1 MLTTK
6 EDWIKTGFKLLRS
19 KGVDGIKVEVLS
31 RMIGVTKGGFYGYFL
46 NREAFLQAL
55 LDDWENRHGKEI
67 FYTIDKLTG
76 SPSYKLQ
83 KLLYMVDD
91 KKYDAIELSIYY
103 WAAHDPRAQKVLMR
117 VDSHRAKQKNGPIL
131 FITSWQGAE
140 HSDHCSQKMEV
151 RNGMNNLI
159 ISSSRL
165 LHRFNKALILN
176 KKTKT
181 SRTLHQFNP

>member
-6 EDWIKTGFKLLRS
+6 EDWINTGFKLLRS

-117 VDSHRAKQKNGPIL
+117 AVRERLNWLTNLFLEGRFSQGEAEKRANIVHHFIAGCRAFRPLLPKNGSPERHEQL
-131 FITSWQGAE
+131 DHFLKQVTSP
-140 HSDHCSQKMEV
+140 V
-151 RNGMNNLI
+151 
-159 ISSSRL
+159 
-165 LHRFNKALILN
+165 
-176 KKTKT
+176 
-181 SRTLHQFNP
+181 